1 MTSFT
6 ALKLLS
12 AWSCCKPL
20 TCKGNLSLNY
30 MQQVKHAMQMLPTQ
44 FREELGNLINI
55 VHICT
60 VFCKQKYILI
70 LFLQIKVHL
79 RPYASEHM

>member
-30 MQQVKHAMQMLPTQ
+30 MQMLPTQ
-44 FREELGNLINI
+44 FREELGKSEK
-55 VHICT
+55 HST
-60 VFCKQKYILI
+60 YMYRFCKQMYILI

-79 RPYASEHM
+79 RPYASERM